1 MDNLKYYLE
10 CLIRGQKNGIIYTI
24 DSCSDDIVKLYKNP
38 AKKIIKGGQIDYLF
52 SIVCDAFKID
62 TQIAISKCR
71 KNECVFARA
80 MFCILA
86 YVDLSIMSQEK
97 IGMYIGGRDHSTVI
111 NAIKIFN
118 NLMEYEESMMEK
130 YSIVKAD
137 FENYLLLE
145 NEE

>member
-1 MDNLKYYLE
+1 
-10 CLIRGQKNGIIYTI
+10 
-24 DSCSDDIVKLYKNP
+24 
-38 AKKIIKGGQIDYLF
+38 
-52 SIVCDAFKID
+52 
-62 TQIAISKCR
+62 
-71 KNECVFARA
+71 
-80 MFCILA
+80 MFCRIA

-118 NLMEYEESMMEK
+118 NLMEYEEAMMEK

-137 FENYLLLE
+137 FENYLLTQ